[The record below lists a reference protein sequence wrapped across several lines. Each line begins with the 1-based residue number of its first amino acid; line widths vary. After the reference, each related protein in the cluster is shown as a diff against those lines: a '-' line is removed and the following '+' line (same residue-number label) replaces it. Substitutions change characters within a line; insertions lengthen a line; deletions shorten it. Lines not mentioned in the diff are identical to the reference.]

1 MELDPSSSGGV
12 MGTDVHDV
20 SLSSLPSSSPSL
32 GASLSFDASEASD
45 AFLEDDDDL
54 SLEADLS
61 HMELQE
67 EENLQENRED
77 VPADEEEPLRRG
89 RSLRNVNDEDSY
101 PHAHAHGGET
111 LRDGNAAA
119 GIDDALESRPDAL
132 ERFQQASDE
141 TDDDESDVDDELD
154 DDVNGS
160 EEEDFER
167 NVVPVSGVNS
177 DDDDDENHHNHNHN
191 DPSDDDDDD
200 DALNDDDNDNDA
212 MDSPSSGQPSMSSQ
226 FQPYIDPDVAPGD
239 TSDVA
244 VALHNADAQGIPWSR
259 LNFTRA
265 KYRDQRLKS
274 YKNYT
279 NLEFDEEALMEQCTV
294 VTPGNEFYTFKRNVR
309 GLRPTIVHFQLRNLV
324 AATSPSD
331 VYVVQEN
338 CVVRHR
344 PHAPHVEMPSSY
356 HPHHHR
362 WNHASVSHQCSHHPL
377 APPAMRT
384 LAHVRRRLAR
394 HRVSNASLSSGSREA
409 SPSDSPSGEGSPRHP
424 SASTSAWWN
433 GNAATR
439 SPFSSAMDQQQQRQ
453 AADHH
458 PMLRNPAQQ
467 DLHRRASSSS
477 SSSVVSTR
485 EVLNLRGG
493 PTMPPQLDKT
503 SVQVSTLGANGSL
516 VVAGGFSGE
525 LVAKRMHTF
534 RHDYAPR
541 TYAAGDVVD
550 DEGVTHVG
558 RITSC
563 ENAITNAL
571 EVFHDASCGMSQ
583 FASCAVQT
591 TSAELRDEMMRS
603 EGQPL
608 SADEVSELP
617 YEEYRSHFECVPNR
631 VLASSNDH
639 VVRMY
644 DAERWGDP
652 VLSVRMD
659 WPANCASV
667 DPYRRLMCIVGDD
680 PRAVI
685 VDARSGQHLVTL
697 EGHADFSFACA
708 WHPTGLS
715 LATGNQDA
723 TARIW
728 DARNWSRSVC
738 CLPGRIGAMRSLR
751 YSYDGRFL
759 AGAEAADFCHVWDV
773 SCGYRRSQTLDIF
786 GEIAGISYTPLLDS
800 CESHHQRESLFVGV
814 NDPAYGSV
822 MEYRRASE
830 DRWGDM
836 AI

>member
-1 MELDPSSSGGV
+1 
-12 MGTDVHDV
+12 
-20 SLSSLPSSSPSL
+20 
-32 GASLSFDASEASD
+32 
-45 AFLEDDDDL
+45 
-54 SLEADLS
+54 
-61 HMELQE
+61 
-67 EENLQENRED
+67 
-77 VPADEEEPLRRG
+77 
-89 RSLRNVNDEDSY
+89 
-101 PHAHAHGGET
+101 
-111 LRDGNAAA
+111 
-119 GIDDALESRPDAL
+119 
-132 ERFQQASDE
+132 
-141 TDDDESDVDDELD
+141 
-154 DDVNGS
+154 
-160 EEEDFER
+160 
-167 NVVPVSGVNS
+167 
-177 DDDDDENHHNHNHN
+177 
-191 DPSDDDDDD
+191 
-200 DALNDDDNDNDA
+200 
-212 MDSPSSGQPSMSSQ
+212 
-226 FQPYIDPDVAPGD
+226 
-239 TSDVA
+239 
-244 VALHNADAQGIPWSR
+244 
-259 LNFTRA
+259 
-265 KYRDQRLKS
+265 
-274 YKNYT
+274 
-279 NLEFDEEALMEQCTV
+279 
-294 VTPGNEFYTFKRNVR
+294 
-309 GLRPTIVHFQLRNLV
+309 
-324 AATSPSD
+324 
-331 VYVVQEN
+331 
-338 CVVRHR
+338 
-344 PHAPHVEMPSSY
+344 
-356 HPHHHR
+356 
-362 WNHASVSHQCSHHPL
+362 
-377 APPAMRT
+377 
-384 LAHVRRRLAR
+384 
-394 HRVSNASLSSGSREA
+394 
-409 SPSDSPSGEGSPRHP
+409 
-424 SASTSAWWN
+424 
-433 GNAATR
+433 
-439 SPFSSAMDQQQQRQ
+439 
-453 AADHH
+453 
-458 PMLRNPAQQ
+458 
-467 DLHRRASSSS
+467 
-477 SSSVVSTR
+477 
-485 EVLNLRGG
+485 
-493 PTMPPQLDKT
+493 MPPQLDKT

-534 RHDYAPR
+534 RHDYASR

-603 EGQPL
+603 EGRPL